1 MNYNNTGDCEEHK
14 CLQDGKQQFLK
25 ATICL
30 IYLFSSKINR
40 PIS

>member
-1 MNYNNTGDCEEHK
+1 MNYNNTGDCKESN

-25 ATICL
+25 ATIYL
-30 IYLFSSKINR
+30 IYIFSSNINR